1 MVNIAICDDNGVF
14 CSSLE
19 KMILSYKG
27 YDINVK
33 IFNKSMLLCN
43 HIKNHF
49 NFDIVFL
56 DIEFD
61 KDDYNGIEVG
71 DFIRNELKNQ
81 IVQIVYVSSKEQYS
95 MQLFDFRP
103 MNFLVKPINQDKVFK
118 ILDTYTTIADNHLY
132 MKYFEFE
139 CNNAINRVPVN
150 DIMYFYS
157 DKHNVVIVT
166 YDNNKYTIYGKLKT
180 IQNNELFKD
189 FVSIHKSF
197 FINFNYVLKY
207 TYTEIKMLNNDIL
220 PISRAN
226 RKNVHKKMF
235 DKTFGQN

>member
-1 MVNIAICDDNGVF
+1 MVNVAICDDNEIF

-19 KMILSYKG
+19 KMILDYKN
-27 YDINVK
+27 YDINVQ
-33 IFNKSMLLCN
+33 IFHRSTLLCN
-43 HIKNHF
+43 HIKNHL

-81 IVQIVYVSSKEQYS
+81 MVQIVYVSAKEEYS
-95 MQLFDFRP
+95 MKLFDFRP
-103 MNFLVKPINQDKVFK
+103 MNFLIKPINKDKVFK
-118 ILDTYTTIADNHLY
+118 ILDTYMKITDNHVY

-139 CNNAINRVPVN
+139 YNNEINRVPVS

-157 DKHNVVIVT
+157 DRHTVVIVA
-166 YDNNKYTIYGKLKT
+166 YDNKEYYIYGKLKV

-197 FINFNYVLKY
+197 FINLDYILKY
-207 TYTEIKMLNNDIL
+207 TYTEIKMQNNKIL
-220 PISRAN
+220 PISRVN
-226 RKNVHKKMF
+226 RKSVHEKMIV
-235 DKTFGQN
+235 KTFGQF